1 LIFVKIIPIGEHMA
15 NKAVFEGLVFDEN
28 DNVLNICYVGGEPC
42 YVINDADFL
51 RHIPAQQVDTQVLD
65 VMREQITE
73 NKDLISEQTA
83 KMIGQDDI
91 FTHAII
97 NHQLENI
104 DDQLNHLMDQG
115 MPESGRSY
123 LGMLGFKIVVNYHG
137 EVIRVDQP
145 ASQMDEE

>member
-1 LIFVKIIPIGEHMA
+1 MT

-28 DNVLNICYVGGEPC
+28 DNILNISYVGGEPC
-42 YVINDADFL
+42 YVINDSDFM

-65 VMREQITE
+65 VMREQIIE
-73 NKDLISEQTA
+73 NKEVISEQTA

-97 NHQLENI
+97 NNQLENI
-104 DDQLNHLMDQG
+104 DDQMNHLKEQG
-115 MPESGRSY
+115 MPESGRTY

-137 EVIRVDQP
+137 EVVRVDQP
-145 ASQMDEE
+145 AAAQADEDE

>member
-1 LIFVKIIPIGEHMA
+1 MA

-28 DNVLNICYVGGEPC
+28 DNVLNVTYVGGEPC
-42 YVINDADFL
+42 YVVNDSGFM
-51 RHIPAQQVDTQVLD
+51 RHIPAQQVDSQVLD
-65 VMREQITE
+65 VMREQIIE
-73 NKDLISEQTA
+73 NKDVISEQTA

-97 NHQLENI
+97 NNQLENI
-104 DDQLNHLMDQG
+104 DDQMNHLKEQG

-137 EVIRVDQP
+137 EVVRVDQP
-145 ASQMDEE
+145 AAQVDDEE

>member
-1 LIFVKIIPIGEHMA
+1 MT

-28 DNVLNICYVGGEPC
+28 DNILNISYVGGEPC
-42 YVINDADFL
+42 YVINDSDFL

-65 VMREQITE
+65 VMREQIIE
-73 NKDLISEQTA
+73 NKDVISEQTA

-97 NHQLENI
+97 NNQLENI
-104 DDQLNHLMDQG
+104 DDQMNHLKEQG
-115 MPESGRSY
+115 MPESGRTY

-137 EVIRVDQP
+137 EVVRVDQP
-145 ASQMDEE
+145 AAAQADEDE

>member
-1 LIFVKIIPIGEHMA
+1 MT

-28 DNVLNICYVGGEPC
+28 NNILNISYVGGEPC
-42 YVINDADFL
+42 YVINDSDFK

-65 VMREQITE
+65 VMREQIIE
-73 NKDLISEQTA
+73 NKDVISEQTA

-97 NHQLENI
+97 NNQLENI
-104 DDQLNHLMDQG
+104 DDQMNHLKEQG
-115 MPESGRSY
+115 MPESGRTY

-137 EVIRVDQP
+137 EVVRVDQP
-145 ASQMDEE
+145 AAAQADEDE

>member
-1 LIFVKIIPIGEHMA
+1 MA

-42 YVINDADFL
+42 YVINDVDFL

-83 KMIGQDDI
+83 KMMGQDDI

-104 DDQLNHLMDQG
+104 DDQLKHLMDQG

>member
-1 LIFVKIIPIGEHMA
+1 MT

-28 DNVLNICYVGGEPC
+28 DNILNISYVGGEPC
-42 YVINDADFL
+42 YVINDSDFM

-65 VMREQITE
+65 VMREQIIE
-73 NKDLISEQTA
+73 NKEVISEQTA

-97 NHQLENI
+97 NNQLENI
-104 DDQLNHLMDQG
+104 DDQMNHLKEQG
-115 MPESGRSY
+115 MPESGRTY

-137 EVIRVDQP
+137 EVVRVDQP
-145 ASQMDEE
+145 AAQVDEDE

>member
-1 LIFVKIIPIGEHMA
+1 MT

-28 DNVLNICYVGGEPC
+28 DNILNISYVGGEPC
-42 YVINDADFL
+42 YVINDSDFK

-65 VMREQITE
+65 VMREQIIE
-73 NKDLISEQTA
+73 NKDVISEQTA

-97 NHQLENI
+97 NNQLENI
-104 DDQLNHLMDQG
+104 DDQMNHLKEQG
-115 MPESGRSY
+115 MPESGRTY

-137 EVIRVDQP
+137 EVVRVDQP
-145 ASQMDEE
+145 AAAQADEDE

>member
-1 LIFVKIIPIGEHMA
+1 MT

-28 DNVLNICYVGGEPC
+28 DNILNISYVGGEPC
-42 YVINDADFL
+42 YVINDSDFM

-65 VMREQITE
+65 VMREQIIE
-73 NKDLISEQTA
+73 NKDVISEQTA

-97 NHQLENI
+97 NNQLENI
-104 DDQLNHLMDQG
+104 DDQMNHLKEQG
-115 MPESGRSY
+115 MPESGRTY

-137 EVIRVDQP
+137 EVVRVDQP
-145 ASQMDEE
+145 AAAQADEDE

>member
-1 LIFVKIIPIGEHMA
+1 MV

-28 DNVLNICYVGGEPC
+28 DNILEVTFIGGEPC
-42 YVINDADFL
+42 YVIDDAGFS

-65 VMREQITE
+65 VLREQIIE
-73 NKDLISEQTA
+73 NKDMISEQTA

-97 NHQLENI
+97 NNQLENI
-104 DDQLNHLMDQG
+104 DDQLNHLTEQG
-115 MPESGRSY
+115 MPESGRTY

-137 EVIRVDQP
+137 EVVRVDQP
-145 ASQMDEE
+145 AAHVDEEE